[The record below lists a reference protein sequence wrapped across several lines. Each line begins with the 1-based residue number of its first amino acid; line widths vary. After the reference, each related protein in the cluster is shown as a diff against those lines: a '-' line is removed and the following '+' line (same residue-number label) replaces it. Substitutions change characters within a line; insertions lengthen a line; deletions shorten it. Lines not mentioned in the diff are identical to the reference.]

1 MPSTLYNDEMGFDFS
16 GKLAVVTGGANGIG
30 AATAR
35 MLARG
40 GARVAIFDRERLDA
54 AAAAQ
59 LRGAGY
65 AVDVTDRAS
74 LEHAFDQTGP
84 PDIVIA
90 NAGIGAEVEFGAT
103 SEETWER
110 TIGVNLTG
118 VFLTLQAA
126 AAIMKPRRRG
136 AMVITA
142 STNSYDGEAL
152 LTAYNASKAGLLGL
166 LHTAANELGPYGI
179 RVNAVCPGL
188 IRTRL
193 TERHFS
199 HPEVLKEY
207 FRHVPLGRGG
217 DPEEVA
223 NASAFLASDL
233 ASYITGATLF
243 VDGGQMAAKFG
254 TWDEERAE
262 FSEGRWRLH

>member
-1 MPSTLYNDEMGFDFS
+1 MAIDFS

-35 MLARG
+35 VLADG
-40 GARVAIFDRERLDA
+40 GARVAIFDVEREDPA
-54 AAAAQ
+54 AA
-59 LRGAGY
+59 GARLAGTGHV
-65 AVDVTDRAS
+65 VDVTDRAS
-74 LEHAFDQTGP
+74 LDRAFSQTGP

-90 NAGIGAEVEFGAT
+90 NAGIGIETDFNTTTAEL
-103 SEETWER
+103 WQR
-110 TIGVNLTG
+110 TIAVNLTG
-118 VFLTLQAA
+118 VFNTLQAA
-126 AAIMKPRRRG
+126 AAVMMPRRSG
-136 AMVITA
+136 AVVITA

-152 LTAYNASKAGLLGL
+152 LVAYNASKAGVLGL

-199 HPEVLKEY
+199 TPQVLKEY

-217 DPEEVA
+217 EAVEVA

-233 ASYITGATLF
+233 ASFITGATLF
-243 VDGGQMAAKFG
+243 VDGGQMSAKFG
-254 TWDEERAE
+254 TWDEQRAE
-262 FSEGRWRLH
+262 FNEGRWRLR